1 MYFPHCL
8 GMGVDGL
15 LIFTSR
21 AVEAPLLSPSQNFVD
36 VSVPIK
42 NNVNFEA
49 VGSGDG
55 TVVLLRCQNTL
66 KRDHQTLLR

>member
-21 AVEAPLLSPSQNFVD
+21 AVEAPLLSPSQNFVL
-36 VSVPIK
+36 IK

>member
-21 AVEAPLLSPSQNFVD
+21 AVEAPLLSPSKFCRCLFVL
-36 VSVPIK
+36 IK